1 MESEVKFEQQ
11 SNVQGKLF
19 EIGEDNYHL
28 QSQQT
33 QRMNELTLSTAS
45 EQMIDQLA
53 FGSSNG
59 RPRGVRLI
67 YRL

>member
-28 QSQQT
+28 QTQQT
-33 QRMNELTLSTAS
+33 
-45 EQMIDQLA
+45 
-53 FGSSNG
+53 
-59 RPRGVRLI
+59 
-67 YRL
+67 